1 MVESNNNYEGRSS
14 MEVAILTMD
23 VQQMADASAYHIYSW
38 WRDLSPEDQQ
48 KLLDFRAGYYNA
60 ETKDQFRAIYN
71 EIFAAADANGDGLLN
86 ADEMIDFFIKQH
98 QNKIE
103 RGVPSQDSS
112 KTPRGHMVAFHERM
126 NKMNPEVDGI
136 TKEEIFEYGERC
148 YAKFDQLRHSA
159 AVFDELVSSLSNQ
172 QFEWFKALSQEEKE
186 SLKAE
191 QARKMTSEGIQSN
204 YAEFNSLWNEAGNE
218 NGEIL
223 DKAGLQAFYIR

>member
-48 KLLDFRAGYYNA
+48 KLVDFRAGYYNA

-98 QNKIE
+98 
-103 RGVPSQDSS
+103 
-112 KTPRGHMVAFHERM
+112 
-126 NKMNPEVDGI
+126 
-136 TKEEIFEYGERC
+136 
-148 YAKFDQLRHSA
+148 
-159 AVFDELVSSLSNQ
+159 
-172 QFEWFKALSQEEKE
+172 
-186 SLKAE
+186 
-191 QARKMTSEGIQSN
+191 
-204 YAEFNSLWNEAGNE
+204 
-218 NGEIL
+218 
-223 DKAGLQAFYIR
+223 